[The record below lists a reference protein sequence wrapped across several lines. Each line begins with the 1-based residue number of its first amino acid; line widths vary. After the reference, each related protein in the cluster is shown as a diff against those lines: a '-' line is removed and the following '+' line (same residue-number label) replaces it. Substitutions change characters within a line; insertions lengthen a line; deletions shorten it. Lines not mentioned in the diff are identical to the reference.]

1 MLFLKDCK
9 MKNKSKLLNIFIFS
23 IIFIGFNTFTQN
35 IFAEIDEKE
44 EKSSKEKVDD
54 EAPKKPK
61 GMPGKK
67 KEYKTVEEFL
77 EDGEFASMDGFMN
90 ILHETEEDK
99 YYLVLNEDQL
109 NKEFIYFTYILNG
122 PSDAGPSGGD
132 MGEAF
137 ILEFRKFKEDIGLYK
152 KNTKFI
158 YDDSNKISQSKLTNI
173 IEAFVGRFSVVVSEE
188 TKYLISIDNMFLT
201 EMLVSITPNIPK
213 EYIEYYNLILGRP
226 DKTKTFIDEVK
237 NYEKNTSFKV
247 RYGFYNPKPKSGGSI
262 DAVTDKRYTF
272 VDGLHLFVEM
282 PDDNFEPRVAD
293 QRIGYFSEKVTDL
306 STYESNNA
314 RDLMNRWRL
323 VKKNPDAD
331 ISEPVEPLV
340 YWVENSTPE
349 EIRPFV
355 VKGIEAWNQ
364 AFEKAGFKNAIVA
377 KIQPDDADWDA
388 GDVRYNV
395 VRWASTP
402 DPRYSGYGPSVAN
415 PRTGEIIAADI
426 VQEFNAIKRG
436 YTYRKL
442 WGYTKDNDPLEQWI
456 ISLTMHEV
464 GHTLGLR
471 HNFKSSWIFDAKE
484 VHDVS
489 LTGKNHIGSV
499 MDYDPINLA
508 PEGITQGNY
517 FPTGAGS
524 YDIWA
529 IEFGYTPNLSDE
541 ERKNLLSKSTQ
552 LQYIFGTDGDAMSS
566 PGVNIDPRNLRGDMS
581 NDPITYTS
589 DRIKILDAKIAELPD
604 IFLLDGETSSE
615 FRSVFYSLT
624 SEKGR
629 FLDNVSRLIGGVYSN
644 RIVNDSEK
652 GMTPFE
658 AVSYEDQKRAMNLII
673 EKLLSNDAFV
683 FDENLLKYLQ
693 SEKRAAYSPRR
704 KGNEDPQ
711 LHDLVLSLQGRA
723 VAHILHPTVMMRLID
738 SSQYGNTYLPDEVL
752 DDLFDGIFVQREV
765 PTSFKMNL
773 QSKYVDSLI
782 SALNDDDYDEISKSA
797 IYASLVSIES
807 FTRTPYGDSKTKVHY
822 KFLNWKISKALED

>member
-1 MLFLKDCK
+1 
-9 MKNKSKLLNIFIFS
+9 MKNKSKLFNIFLSLIF
-23 IIFIGFNTFTQN
+23 FIGLNSYSIN
-35 IFAEIDEKE
+35 IFAEDDGKTPSSE
-44 EKSSKEKVDD
+44 EVTDD
-54 EAPKKPK
+54 ASPKKPK

-67 KEYKTVEEFL
+67 KEYKTIDEFL
-77 EDGEFASMDGFMN
+77 EDGEYISIDGFMN
-90 ILHETEEDK
+90 VLHETEKDK

-137 ILEFRKFKEDIGLYK
+137 ILEFRKFKEDIGIYK
-152 KNTKFI
+152 KNTKFK

-173 IEAFVGRFSVVVSEE
+173 IEAFLGRFSVVVNEDS
-188 TKYLISIDNMFLT
+188 KYLINIDKMFLS
-201 EMLVSITPNIPK
+201 EMLVAITPNIPK
-213 EYIEYYNLILGRP
+213 EYMEYYNLILGRP
-226 DKTKTFIDEVK
+226 DKSKTFIDEVK

-247 RYGFYNPKPKSGGSI
+247 RYGFFNPKPKSGGSI
-262 DAVTDKRYTF
+262 DAITDKRYTY
-272 VDGLHLFVEM
+272 VDSLHLFVEM
-282 PDDNFEPRVAD
+282 PDDKFEPRVAD

-306 STYESNNA
+306 STYDSNNA

-323 VKKNPDAD
+323 IKKDPDAEL
-331 ISEPVEPLV
+331 SEPEEPLV

-355 VKGIEAWNQ
+355 VKGIEAWNK

-377 KIQPDDADWDA
+377 KIQPDDAEWDA

-442 WGYTKDNDPLEQWI
+442 WGYTPENDPLEQWI
-456 ISLTMHEV
+456 VSLTMHEV

-471 HNFKSSWIFDAKE
+471 HNFKSSWIYDAKE

-489 LTGKNHIGSV
+489 ITGDNHIGSV

-508 PEGITQGNY
+508 PEGLTQGNF
-517 FPTGAGS
+517 FPTGPGS

-529 IEFGYTPNLSDE
+529 IEFGYTPSFTDE
-541 ERKNLLSKSTQ
+541 ERENLLSKSTQ
-552 LQYIFGTDGDAMSS
+552 PEYIFGTDGDAMSS
-566 PGVNIDPRNLRGDMS
+566 PGINIDPRNYRGDMS

-589 DRIKILDAKIAELPD
+589 DRIKTLDAKIAELPD
-604 IFLLDGETSSE
+604 IFLIDGETSTE

-629 FLDNVSRLIGGVYSN
+629 FLDGVSRLIGGVYSN
-644 RIVNDSEK
+644 RIVNDSNK
-652 GMTPFE
+652 DITPFE
-658 AVSYEDQKRAMNLII
+658 AVSYEDQKRAMNLIK
-673 EKLLSNDAFV
+673 EKLLSNDAFS

-693 SEKRAAYSPRR
+693 SEKRAAYSSGRR
-704 KGNEDPQ
+704 VNEDPK
-711 LHDLVLSLQGRA
+711 LHDLVLSMQGRTLS
-723 VAHILHPTVMMRLID
+723 HILHPVVMMRLVD
-738 SSQYGNTYLPDEVL
+738 SSQYGNTYMPDEVL
-752 DDLFDGIFVQREV
+752 KDLFDGIFVQREI
-765 PTSFKMNL
+765 PTTFKMNL

-782 SALNDDDYDEISKSA
+782 SALDDDDYDEISKAA
-797 IYASLVSIES
+797 IYASLVDIKN
-807 FTRTPYGDSKTKVHY
+807 FTRSQYGDSKIKVHY
-822 KFLNWKISKALED
+822 NFLNWKVSKALDD

>member
-1 MLFLKDCK
+1 
-9 MKNKSKLLNIFIFS
+9 MKNKSKLFNIFLSLIF
-23 IIFIGFNTFTQN
+23 FIGLNSYSIN
-35 IFAEIDEKE
+35 IFAEDDGKTPSSE
-44 EKSSKEKVDD
+44 EVTDD
-54 EAPKKPK
+54 ASPKKPK

-67 KEYKTVEEFL
+67 KEYKTIDEFL
-77 EDGEFASMDGFMN
+77 EDGEYISIDGFMN
-90 ILHETEEDK
+90 VLRETEKDK

-137 ILEFRKFKEDIGLYK
+137 ILEFRKFKEDIGIYK
-152 KNTKFI
+152 KNTKFK

-173 IEAFVGRFSVVVSEE
+173 IEAFLGRFSVVVNEDS
-188 TKYLISIDNMFLT
+188 KYLINIDKMFLS
-201 EMLVSITPNIPK
+201 EMLVAITPNIPK
-213 EYIEYYNLILGRP
+213 EYMEYYNLILGRP
-226 DKTKTFIDEVK
+226 DKSKTFIDEVK

-247 RYGFYNPKPKSGGSI
+247 RYGFFNPKPKSGGSI
-262 DAVTDKRYTF
+262 DAVTDKRYTY
-272 VDGLHLFVEM
+272 VDSLHLFVEM
-282 PDDNFEPRVAD
+282 PDDKFEPRVAD

-306 STYESNNA
+306 STYDSNNA

-323 VKKNPDAD
+323 IKKDPDAEL
-331 ISEPVEPLV
+331 SEPEEPLV

-355 VKGIEAWNQ
+355 VKGIEAWNK

-377 KIQPDDADWDA
+377 KIQPDDAEWDA

-442 WGYTKDNDPLEQWI
+442 WGYTPENDPLEQWI
-456 ISLTMHEV
+456 VSLTMHEV

-471 HNFKSSWIFDAKE
+471 HNFKSSWIYDAKE

-489 LTGKNHIGSV
+489 ITGDNHIGSV

-508 PEGITQGNY
+508 PEGLTQGNF
-517 FPTGAGS
+517 FPTGPGS

-529 IEFGYTPNLSDE
+529 IEFGYTPSFTDE
-541 ERKNLLSKSTQ
+541 QRENLLSKSTQ
-552 LQYIFGTDGDAMSS
+552 PEYIFGTDGDAMSS
-566 PGVNIDPRNLRGDMS
+566 PGINIDPRNYRGDMS

-589 DRIKILDAKIAELPD
+589 DRIKTLDAKIAELPD
-604 IFLLDGETSSE
+604 IFLVDGETSTE

-629 FLDNVSRLIGGVYSN
+629 FLDGVSRLIGGVYSN
-644 RIVNDSEK
+644 RIVNDSNK
-652 GMTPFE
+652 DITPFE
-658 AVSYEDQKRAMNLII
+658 AVSYEDQKRAMNLIK
-673 EKLLSNDAFV
+673 EKLLSNDAFS

-693 SEKRAAYSPRR
+693 SEKRAAYSSGRR
-704 KGNEDPQ
+704 VNEDPK
-711 LHDLVLSLQGRA
+711 LHDLVLSMQGRTLS
-723 VAHILHPTVMMRLID
+723 HILHPVVMMRLVD
-738 SSQYGNTYLPDEVL
+738 SSQYGNTYMPDEVL
-752 DDLFDGIFVQREV
+752 KDLFDGIFVQREI
-765 PTSFKMNL
+765 PTTFKMNL

-782 SALNDDDYDEISKSA
+782 SALDDDDYDEISKAA
-797 IYASLVSIES
+797 IYASLVDIKN
-807 FTRTPYGDSKTKVHY
+807 FTRSQYGDSKTKVHY
-822 KFLNWKISKALED
+822 NFLYWKVSKALDD

>member
-1 MLFLKDCK
+1 
-9 MKNKSKLLNIFIFS
+9 MKEKSKFLNLFIFS
-23 IIFIGFNTFTQN
+23 SIFIS
-35 IFAEIDEKE
+35 FAFSPVNLLAQDDDTEKNSSE
-44 EKSSKEKVDD
+44 EKVNGD
-54 EAPKKPK
+54 APKKPK

-67 KEYKTVEEFL
+67 KEYKTINEFL
-77 EDGEFASMDGFMN
+77 EDGDYVSMEGFMN
-90 ILHETEEDK
+90 ILHETEKDK
-99 YYLVLNEDQL
+99 YYMVLNEDQL

-137 ILEFRKFKEDIGLYK
+137 IMEFRKFKEDIGIYK

-158 YDDSNKISQSKLTNI
+158 YDESNKISQSNLTNI
-173 IEAFVGRFSVVVSEE
+173 IEAFLGRFSVVVKED
-188 TKYLISIDNMFLT
+188 TQYLINIDKMFLS
-201 EMLVSITPNIPK
+201 EMLVAITPNIPK
-213 EYIEYYNLILGRP
+213 EYMEYYNLILGRP
-226 DKTKTFIDEVK
+226 DKSKTFIDEVK
-237 NYEKNTSFKV
+237 NYEKNTSFRV

-262 DAVTDKRYTF
+262 DAVTDKRYTY

-282 PDDNFEPRVAD
+282 PDDKFEPRVAD

-306 STYESNNA
+306 STYDTNTA

-323 VKKNPDAD
+323 IKKDPEAEL
-331 ISEPVEPLV
+331 SEPEEPIV

-355 VKGIEAWNQ
+355 VKGIESWNK
-364 AFEKAGFKNAIVA
+364 AFEKAGFKNAVVA
-377 KIQPDDADWDA
+377 KIQPDDAEWDA

-442 WGYTKDNDPLEQWI
+442 WGYTEDNDPLEQWI

-471 HNFKSSWIFDAKE
+471 HNFKSSWIYDAKE

-489 LTGKNHIGSV
+489 ITGDNHIGSV

-508 PEGITQGNY
+508 PEGVTQGNY
-517 FPTGAGS
+517 FPSGPGS
-524 YDIWA
+524 YDMWA
-529 IEFGYTPNLSDE
+529 IEFGYTPSLSDE
-541 ERKNLLSKSTQ
+541 ERENLLSKSSEPE
-552 LQYIFGTDGDAMSS
+552 YIFGTDGDAMSS

-589 DRIKILDAKIAELPD
+589 DRIKTLDAKIAELPD
-604 IFLLDGETSSE
+604 IYLVDGKTSTE

-644 RIVNDSEK
+644 RIVNDSNK
-652 GMTPFE
+652 NITPFE
-658 AVSYEDQKRAMNLII
+658 AVSYEDQKRAMNLIK
-673 EKLLSNDAFV
+673 EKLLSNNSFS
-683 FDENLLKYLQ
+683 FDENLLRYLQ
-693 SEKRAAYSPRR
+693 SEKRAAYSSGRR
-704 KGNEDPQ
+704 GNEDPQ
-711 LHDLVLSLQGRA
+711 LHDFVLSLQGRTIS
-723 VAHILHPTVMMRLID
+723 HILHPAVMMRLVD
-738 SSQYGNTYLPDEVL
+738 SSQYGNTYMPDEVL
-752 DDLFDGIFVQREV
+752 SDLFDGIFVRREA
-765 PTSFKMNL
+765 PNTFKMNL

-782 SALNDDDYDEISKSA
+782 SALNDDDYDEISKAA
-797 IYASLVSIES
+797 IYASLVDIGS
-807 FTRTPYGDSKTKVHY
+807 FTKTQYGDSKTKVHY
-822 KFLNWKISKALED
+822 QFLNWKVSKALED

>member
-1 MLFLKDCK
+1 
-9 MKNKSKLLNIFIFS
+9 MKNMTKIFNFFIFS
-23 IIFIGFNTFTQN
+23 IIFFTFSTLD
-35 IFAEIDEKE
+35 ASTLLKVEPE
-44 EKSSKEKVDD
+44 ETKNNSTEQKSENEDSKKQ
-54 EAPKKPK
+54 K
-61 GMPGKK
+61 GKPGKI
-67 KEYKTVEEFL
+67 KEYESIDDFI
-77 EDGEFASMDGFMN
+77 EDGEFKLIDGFMN
-90 ILHETEEDK
+90 ILHETKKDE
-99 YYLVLNEDQL
+99 YYLILNKDQL
-109 NKEFIYFTYILNG
+109 NKELIYFTYILNG

-132 MGEAF
+132 MGEAS
-137 ILEFRKFKEDIGLYK
+137 IIEFREFKDDIGLYK
-152 KNTKFI
+152 KNTKFT
-158 YDDSNKISQSKLTNI
+158 YDESNKISQSKLTNI
-173 IEAFVGRFSVVVSEE
+173 IEAFVGRFPVVVKEE
-188 TKYLISIDNMFLT
+188 SKFLINIDKMFLS
-201 EMLVSITPNIPK
+201 EMLVSITPNIPP
-213 EYIEYYNLILGRP
+213 EYMEYYNLILGRP
-226 DKTKTFIDEVK
+226 DKEKTFIDEVR
-237 NYEKNTSFKV
+237 NYEMNTSFKV
-247 RYGFYNPKPKSGGSI
+247 RYGFFNPKPKGGRAI

-293 QRIGYFSEKVTDL
+293 QRIGYFSQKVTDL

-323 VKKNPDAD
+323 VKKNPDAEL
-331 ISEPVEPLV
+331 SEPVEPLV

-355 VKGIEAWNQ
+355 VKGIEGWNK

-442 WGYTKDNDPLEQWI
+442 WGYSEDNDPLEQWI

-471 HNFKSSWIFDAKE
+471 HNFKSSWIYDAKE

-489 LTGKNHIGSV
+489 ITGNNHIGSV

-508 PEGITQGNY
+508 PEGVSQGNY
-517 FPTGAGS
+517 FPSGPGF

-529 IEFGYTPNLSDE
+529 IEFGYTPNLSDV
-541 ERKNLLSKSTQ
+541 ERENILSKSTQ
-552 LQYIFGTDGDAMSS
+552 PEYIFGTDGDAMSS

-581 NDPITYTS
+581 NDPITYTL
-589 DRIKILDAKIAELPD
+589 DRINTLDKKIAELPD
-604 IFLLDGETSSE
+604 IFLIEGETSTE

-624 SEKGR
+624 NEKGR
-629 FLDNVSRLIGGVYSN
+629 FIDNVSRLIGGVYSN
-644 RIVNDSEK
+644 RIVNNSK
-652 GMTPFE
+652 INMTPFE
-658 AVSYEDQKRAMNLII
+658 AVSYEDQKRAMNLIN
-673 EKLLSNDAFV
+673 EKLLSNDAFT
-683 FDENLLKYLQ
+683 FDENILKYLQ
-693 SEKRAAYSPRR
+693 REKRAAYSPGRG
-704 KGNEDPQ
+704 GNEDPQ
-711 LHDLVLSLQGRA
+711 LHDIVLSLQGR
-723 VAHILHPTVMMRLID
+723 VIAHILHPAVMMRLID
-738 SSQYGNTYLPDEVL
+738 SSKYGNTYLPDEVL
-752 DDLFDGIFVQREV
+752 RDLFNGIFVRGEI
-765 PTSFKMNL
+765 PTTFKMNL

-782 SALNDDDYDEISKSA
+782 SALDDDDYDEISRSA
-797 IYASLVSIES
+797 IYASLVDIEN
-807 FTRTPYGDSKTKVHY
+807 FTRSVYGPSQTKVHY
-822 KFLNWKISKALED
+822 AFLNWKISKALED

>member
-173 IEAFVGRFSVVVSEE
+173 IDAFVGRFSVVVSEE

-673 EKLLSNDAFV
+673 EKLLSNDAFI

-704 KGNEDPQ
+704 RGNEDPQ

-723 VAHILHPTVMMRLID
+723 VAHILHPTVMMRLLD

-807 FTRTPYGDSKTKVHY
+807 FTRTPYGNSKTKVHY

>member
-1 MLFLKDCK
+1 
-9 MKNKSKLLNIFIFS
+9 MKEKSKFLNIFIFS
-23 IIFIGFNTFTQN
+23 SIFIS
-35 IFAEIDEKE
+35 FAFSPVNFAAQDDDTEKN
-44 EKSSKEKVDD
+44 SSEEKVDGD
-54 EAPKKPK
+54 APKKPK

-67 KEYKTVEEFL
+67 KEYKTINEFL
-77 EDGEFASMDGFMN
+77 EDGEYISMEGFMN
-90 ILHETEEDK
+90 ILHETEKDK
-99 YYLVLNEDQL
+99 YYMVLNEDQL

-137 ILEFRKFKEDIGLYK
+137 IMEFRKFKEDIGIYK

-158 YDDSNKISQSKLTNI
+158 YDESNKISQSNLTNI
-173 IEAFVGRFSVVVSEE
+173 IEAFLGRFSVLVKEDSQ
-188 TKYLISIDNMFLT
+188 YLINIDKMFLS
-201 EMLVSITPNIPK
+201 EMLVAITPNIPK

-226 DKTKTFIDEVK
+226 DKSKTFIDEVK
-237 NYEKNTSFKV
+237 NYQKNTSFRV

-262 DAVTDKRYTF
+262 DAVTDKRYTY

-282 PDDNFEPRVAD
+282 PDDKFEPRVAD

-306 STYESNNA
+306 STYDSNTA

-323 VKKNPDAD
+323 IKKDPEAEL
-331 ISEPVEPLV
+331 SEPEEPIV

-355 VKGIEAWNQ
+355 VKGIESWNK
-364 AFEKAGFKNAIVA
+364 AFEKAGFKNAVVA
-377 KIQPDDADWDA
+377 KIQPDDAEWDA

-442 WGYTKDNDPLEQWI
+442 WGYTEDNDPLEQWI

-471 HNFKSSWIFDAKE
+471 HNFKSSWIYDAKE

-489 LTGKNHIGSV
+489 ITGDNHIGSV

-508 PEGITQGNY
+508 PEGVTQGNY
-517 FPTGAGS
+517 FPSGPGS
-524 YDIWA
+524 YDMWA
-529 IEFGYTPNLSDE
+529 IEFGYTPSLSDE
-541 ERKNLLSKSTQ
+541 ERENLLSKSSE
-552 LQYIFGTDGDAMSS
+552 LEYIFGTDGDAMSS

-589 DRIKILDAKIAELPD
+589 DRIKTLDAKIAELPD
-604 IFLLDGETSSE
+604 IYLVDGKTSTE

-644 RIVNDSEK
+644 RVVNDSNK
-652 GMTPFE
+652 DITPFE
-658 AVSYEDQKRAMNLII
+658 AVSYEEQKRAMNLIK
-673 EKLLSNDAFV
+673 EKLLSNNSFS

-693 SEKRAAYSPRR
+693 SEKRAAYSSGRR
-704 KGNEDPQ
+704 GNEDPQ
-711 LHDLVLSLQGRA
+711 LHDLVLSLQGRTIS
-723 VAHILHPTVMMRLID
+723 HILHPTVMMRLVD
-738 SSQYGNTYLPDEVL
+738 SSQYGNTYMPDEVL
-752 DDLFDGIFVQREV
+752 SDLFDGIFVNREV
-765 PTSFKMNL
+765 PNTFKMNL

-782 SALNDDDYDEISKSA
+782 SALSDDDYDEISKAA
-797 IYASLVSIES
+797 IYSSLVNIRN
-807 FTRTPYGDSKTKVHY
+807 FTKTLYGDSKIKVHY
-822 KFLNWKISKALED
+822 RFLNWKISKALDD

>member
-323 VKKNPDAD
+323 VKKNPDAE

-673 EKLLSNDAFV
+673 EKLLSNDAFI

>member
-673 EKLLSNDAFV
+673 EKLLSNDAFI

-704 KGNEDPQ
+704 RGNEDPQ

-723 VAHILHPTVMMRLID
+723 VAHILHPAVMMRLLD

>member
-1 MLFLKDCK
+1 
-9 MKNKSKLLNIFIFS
+9 MKNKSKLLNIFLFT
-23 IIFIGFNTFTQN
+23 IIFIGLNTFSIDVSAN
-35 IFAEIDEKE
+35 DEKVNSSE
-44 EKSSKEKVDD
+44 EKTDD
-54 EAPKKPK
+54 STSKKPK

-67 KEYKTVEEFL
+67 KEYKTVDEFI
-77 EDGEFASMDGFMN
+77 EDGKFTSMDGFMN
-90 ILHETEEDK
+90 ILHETEKDK
-99 YYLVLNEDQL
+99 YYLVLNTDQL

-137 ILEFRKFKEDIGLYK
+137 ILEFREFKEDIGLYK

-158 YDDSNKISQSKLTNI
+158 YDESNKISQSKLTNI
-173 IEAFVGRFSVVVSEE
+173 IEAFVGRFPVVVKEDSRF
-188 TKYLISIDNMFLT
+188 LINIDKMFLS
-201 EMLVSITPNIPK
+201 EMLVSITPNIPP
-213 EYIEYYNLILGRP
+213 EYMEYYNLILGRP
-226 DKTKTFIDEVK
+226 DKEKTFIDEVR
-237 NYEKNTSFKV
+237 NYKKNTSFKV
-247 RYGFYNPKPKSGGSI
+247 RYGFFNPKPKGGRSI

-282 PDDNFEPRVAD
+282 PDDNFEPRIAD

-306 STYESNNA
+306 STYDSNNA

-323 VKKNPDAD
+323 IKKNPEAEL
-331 ISEPVEPLV
+331 SEPVEPIV

-355 VKGIEAWNQ
+355 VKGIEGWNK

-377 KIQPDDADWDA
+377 KIQPDDANWDA

-395 VRWASTP
+395 IRWASTP

-442 WGYTKDNDPLEQWI
+442 WGYSEDNDPLEQWI

-471 HNFKSSWIFDAKE
+471 YNFKSSWIYDAKE

-489 LTGKNHIGSV
+489 ITGNNHIGSV

-508 PEGITQGNY
+508 PEGVTQGNY
-517 FPTGAGS
+517 FPSGPGF

-541 ERKNLLSKSTQ
+541 QRENILSKST
-552 LQYIFGTDGDAMSS
+552 LPEYIFGTDGDAMSS

-589 DRIKILDAKIAELPD
+589 DRIDIIDKKIAELPD
-604 IFLLDGETSSE
+604 IFLVDGETSTE

-629 FLDNVSRLIGGVYSN
+629 FLDGVSRLIGGVYSN
-644 RIVNDSEK
+644 RIVNDGEID
-652 GMTPFE
+652 MTPFE
-658 AVSYEDQKRAMNLII
+658 AVSYKDQKDAMNLIKD
-673 EKLLSNDAFV
+673 KLLSNNAFI
-683 FDENLLKYLQ
+683 FDENILRHLQ
-693 SEKRAAYSPRR
+693 SEKRAAYSPGRR
-704 KGNEDPQ
+704 GNEDPQ
-711 LHDLVLSLQGRA
+711 LHDLVLGIQGR
-723 VAHILHPTVMMRLID
+723 VISHILHPTVMMRLID

-752 DDLFDGIFVQREV
+752 GDLYSGIFVRGEI
-765 PTSFKMNL
+765 PTTFKMNL

-782 SALNDDDYDEISKSA
+782 SALDDDDYDEISRAA
-797 IYASLVSIES
+797 IYSSLVDIKK
-807 FTRTPYGDSKTKVHY
+807 FTKSVYGDSKIKVHFE
-822 KFLNWKISKALED
+822 FLNWKISKALES

>member
-152 KNTKFI
+152 KNTKFV